1 MNSLLSKLIGRRPS
15 KQPKLKCSAEVW
27 RDGVAELRVRTLS
40 GMRESGAF
48 LLGIEEGPAKRVLD
62 FVFYDDIDPNALST
76 GIVHFDGTK
85 FPRLWEHCRRLGYGV
100 VADVHVHPGS
110 YFQSASD
117 MANPVMPRAGHFA
130 MIIPDFA
137 ARQTLPGG
145 IGMYE
150 YCGNGRWTTH
160 TSQGADFFLLD

>member
-1 MNSLLSKLIGRRPS
+1 MNSLLSKLIGRRLS
-15 KQPKLKCSAEVW
+15 SQPKLKCSTEVW
-27 RDGVAELRVRTLS
+27 RDGMAELRVRTLS
-40 GMRESGAF
+40 STRESGAF
-48 LLGIEEGPAKRVLD
+48 LLGVEEGPTKRILD
-62 FVFYDDIDPNALST
+62 FVFYDDIDPNALKT

-85 FPRLWEHCRRLGYGV
+85 FPKLWEHCRKLGYGV

-110 YFQSASD
+110 YLQSTSD

-137 ARQTLPGG
+137 GRQTSPGG

-160 TSQGADFFLLD
+160 TNQGVNFFSLD